1 MKNLVLLALLATSAG
16 VLSYNNLVPHWRSL
30 DRMGERRFRALS
42 GPPNEILVG
51 ICWPFAANQDGMADG
66 LQLALEEI
74 NAGGLAGGIP
84 VRLVL
89 RDDGFD
95 WEKAKQIAL
104 EFADNPNVS
113 AVLGYYDDSE
123 AIKASTIYE
132 SSRLLHMIIGANNT
146 AMTATGFNY
155 IVRTILSS
163 DKIARALAGMTVE
176 HGYRK
181 VVLIWE
187 EGGYGEDL
195 AYQYEVSLD
204 AKDTPL
210 VYQWSYARERADF
223 RLPVSELRG
232 VDADLIFFAGLE
244 PLAGDFLRMT
254 RSVGI
259 KAEILGAF
267 SDTPEMRK
275 RAGGALEGAMIF
287 DFYNVDSPSPEN
299 QTFVHKF
306 RTRYGRSPDTWAAQ
320 GYDALHIL
328 AKAVKATGSANPLD
342 LSYSIRYMEAW
353 EGANGRYKFDG
364 TGELE
369 DKPLFL
375 NVYRNGKPVTIE
387 ESRPAPPP
395 VVR

>member
-1 MKNLVLLALLATSAG
+1 
-16 VLSYNNLVPHWRSL
+16 
-30 DRMGERRFRALS
+30 MGERRIQALS
-42 GPPNEILVG
+42 RPPKEILVG

-74 NAGGLAGGIP
+74 NAGGMAGGIP

-95 WEKAKQIAL
+95 WEKAKRIAL
-104 EFADNPNVS
+104 EFSNNADMS

-132 SSRLLHMIIGANNT
+132 SSRLLHLIVGANNT
-146 AMTATGFNY
+146 AMTATGFKY

-163 DKIARALAGMTVE
+163 DKIARSLASLSID
-176 HGYRK
+176 HGHRK
-181 VVLIWE
+181 VALIWE

-204 AKDTPL
+204 ALDAPL

-232 VDADLIFFAGLE
+232 IDADLIFFAGLE

-254 RSVGI
+254 RAVGI
-259 KAEILGAF
+259 KTETLGAF
-267 SDTPEMRK
+267 SDTPEMRR
-275 RAGGALEGAMIF
+275 RAGPALEGAMLF
-287 DFYNVDSPSPEN
+287 DFYNVDSPSAEN
-299 QTFVHKF
+299 QAFVRKF
-306 RTRYGRSPDTWAAQ
+306 TARHGRPPDTWAAQ

-328 AKAVKATGSANPLD
+328 AKAVKATGSVNPLD
-342 LSYSIRYMEAW
+342 LSFSIRYMNRW
-353 EGANGRYKFDG
+353 EGANGSYKFDG

-375 NVYRNGKPVTIE
+375 NVYRNGKPVTIA
-387 ESRPAPPP
+387 ESHTVPAPL
-395 VVR
+395 VK